1 MPPKNDTVCITW
13 SGTEE
18 THAPARSTK
27 PLVSWKWAINFVV
40 ILCGLGCIS
49 CTTVYIQKCDLDAL
63 FPETPLVIVDTLS
76 SNRLT
81 LGASLGI
88 NTENLTSKDTSD
100 YSWFKKIDTT
110 NHDPDTYYQ
119 GLNYLD
125 SIDTSRNNVLWHLP
139 QSTASVSASMDLW
152 NVVSFLAHLQL
163 GYLNA
168 FHYDGGIGVSLHYC
182 FGPVSFQ
189 VNDMAGAYNS
199 NFHAKYFTY
208 ASSYDIGVRYVEF
221 VEHEEKGR
229 NSNIFNQV
237 NFSVNS
243 NNLPYVN
250 FMLNFG
256 DLWLRYLSVYNNEA
270 TYTRSFI
277 KISPSAYTTLKPY
290 RLILTTD
297 LIIDEMN
304 FDLPPFLR
312 AGITLQ
318 RVLF

>member
-1 MPPKNDTVCITW
+1 MKLTW
-13 SGTEE
+13 QIVS
-18 THAPARSTK
+18 RMSTK
-27 PLVSWKWAINFVV
+27 FLVS
-40 ILCGLGCIS
+40 LCGLAAVS
-49 CTTVYIQKCDLDAL
+49 CAPVFIQKCDLDAL

-76 SNRLT
+76 RNRLV
-81 LGASLGI
+81 LGASFGI
-88 NTENLTSKDTSD
+88 NTENLASKDTNG
-100 YSWFKKIDTT
+100 YVWFKKIDTT

-125 SIDTSRNNVLWHLP
+125 SIDTSQNNLIWHLP
-139 QSTASVSASMDLW
+139 RSTTSLSASMDLW

-168 FHYDGGIGVSLHYC
+168 FRYEGATGVSLHYC

-189 VNDMAGAYNS
+189 VNDMAGIYKS
-199 NFHAKYFTY
+199 DFHVKYFTY
-208 ASSYDIGVRYVEF
+208 DSYDDIGSHYIEF
-221 VEHEEKGR
+221 AEYEQKGR
-229 NSNIFNQV
+229 SVHLFNQV

-250 FMLNFG
+250 YMLNFG
-256 DLWLRYLSVYNNEA
+256 DLWLRYLSVHDNSF
-270 TYTRSFI
+270 TRTFI
-277 KISPSAYTTLKPY
+277 KISPSAYTTINLY
-290 RLILTTD
+290 RLIVTTD

-318 RVLF
+318 RMFF